1 MLKRI
6 VLSIIIVVLYYSS
19 ALSQDIRI
27 IVKLNEEIITNL
39 DINFEKKYL
48 IFLNEN
54 LKQLDQKDLDIIA
67 KNSLIREKI
76 KEKEIK
82 NFFDLKQNYEFE
94 DKLLADFYKRR
105 KFKNKEEL
113 LDYLKNKKISFNK
126 IKKKLKIETLWNQ
139 VIYNKFHKNIKIDN
153 EYLKNQIIEKNK
165 NKKKNYDYNLSEIL
179 FEVDGDEKNK
189 LKKIKKSIDKIGFKN
204 TANKLSISETSNFG
218 GEIGWVKG
226 SQLSENIEKKIY
238 NISIGEIS
246 DPIKTSNG
254 YLILKIND
262 KKEIKKEL
270 NLDNELKLLINYE
283 KNRQLNQFSI
293 IYYKRLKQNTNIDEF
308 K

>member
-1 MLKRI
+1 MLKKI
-6 VLSIIIVVLYYSS
+6 VLSIIIVIIYYSS
-19 ALSQDIRI
+19 LLSQDVRI
-27 IVKLNEEIITNL
+27 IAKLNEEIITNL

-48 IFLNEN
+48 IFLNKN
-54 LKQLDQKDLDIIA
+54 LKQLNQEDLAIIA

-82 NFFDLKQNYEFE
+82 NFFDLKKNYEFE
-94 DKLLADFYKRR
+94 DKLLVEFYKSR
-105 KFKNKEEL
+105 KFKNKEDL
-113 LDYLKNKKISFNK
+113 LVYLKNKKISFNK
-126 IKKKLKIETLWNQ
+126 IKKKIKIQSLWNQ

-165 NKKKNYDYNLSEIL
+165 NKKKNYEYYLSEIL
-179 FEVDGDEKNK
+179 FEIDADEKNK
-189 LKKIKKSIDKIGFKN
+189 LKEIKKSIDKIGFKN
-204 TANKLSISETSNFG
+204 TANKISISGTSNFG

-246 DPIKTSNG
+246 EPIKTSNG

-262 KKEIKKEL
+262 KKEIKKKI
-270 NLDNELKLLINYE
+270 NLDSELELLINYE

-293 IYYKRLKQNTNIDEF
+293 IYYKRLKQNTNIDEY

>member
-238 NISIGEIS
+238 NIS
-246 DPIKTSNG
+246 
-254 YLILKIND
+254 
-262 KKEIKKEL
+262 
-270 NLDNELKLLINYE
+270 
-283 KNRQLNQFSI
+283 
-293 IYYKRLKQNTNIDEF
+293 
-308 K
+308 